1 MGKICREE
9 GFCTRVVVGSQLS
22 GTLSETV
29 SPRDLAAFLDARLGH
44 LWHFLTFCPQ
54 IPLGHRKKR
63 RLGFLGSPEG
73 SPEHPAA
80 LGDNCKCR
88 AMCRCICVCERETH
102 TDRNRERE
110 TETGRGS
117 WGCSSSEKESWPSPP
132 PPSGWEQMALRPDQQ
147 GQRQRL
153 EAMCPEGRTVQR
165 RARVG
170 LQRNAYWLNASLP
183 SWICLSLCSD
193 AQSP

>member
-1 MGKICREE
+1 MGKICKEE

-102 TDRNRERE
+102 TRTETERERQRQGE
-110 TETGRGS
+110 GAGGAAALRRRAGPPHRLHLGGSRWRSDLTSKARGS
-117 WGCSSSEKESWPSPP
+117 AWKQCVLREGQCKGGPGWGSREML
-132 PPSGWEQMALRPDQQ
+132 SG
-147 GQRQRL
+147 
-153 EAMCPEGRTVQR
+153 
-165 RARVG
+165 
-170 LQRNAYWLNASLP
+170 
-183 SWICLSLCSD
+183 
-193 AQSP
+193 